1 MLREQFCCLSSLLS
15 SERNYCLF
23 SAAFSSLRPSL
34 CRLCVA
40 ALSVNSFCGS
50 REALYGVFDGD
61 RNVEVPYLLQCT
73 MNDVLAEEIH
83 KTKSEEDY
91 MTNTFLVMQRYATA
105 SISLLSQIIL
115 ILVLNGFFFFFTIL
129 ENLELQDRNWA
140 AQRLFVTSATT
151 RPIPEAASHSLLL
164 MWASARPSCAVM
176 GNRCQCRCFTI
187 SGLRRS
193 TGGSGSTGPSLQR

>member
-1 MLREQFCCLSSLLS
+1 MSSPLS
-15 SERNYCLF
+15 SERSYCVF
-23 SAAFSSLRPSL
+23 SAALSSLPPSFF
-34 CRLCVA
+34 RLCVA

-91 MTNTFLVMQRYATA
+91 MTNTFLVMQRYTTA

-115 ILVLNGFFFFFTIL
+115 ILLLNEFFFFSFFFLTVL

-140 AQRLFVTSATT
+140 AQQLCVTSATT
-151 RPIPEAASHSLLL
+151 QLIPEGASHSLLL

-193 TGGSGSTGPSLQR
+193 TGGSGSTGPSSQR